1 VSYLYSIA
9 KGVKYSCKNTIHNVL
24 NSNQK
29 SDQFI
34 TREEFNLLKTM
45 ILDLKSDIE
54 QIKKDRDH
62 GKNS

>member
-1 VSYLYSIA
+1 MNHIYNIA
-9 KGVKYSCKNTIHNVL
+9 KGVKSACKNTIKNVL
-24 NSNQK
+24 HFDQK
-29 SDQFI
+29 SDQFV

-54 QIKKDRDH
+54 QIKKEFYN